1 MRTHSAR
8 GVFPIRN
15 ALMIMST
22 VRGLMELIVPPL
34 VLLEAASS
42 FEDRLGFNRRVG
54 LISWNDFF
62 RDSVL
67 EQAFDIF
74 QQVVFVNADQ

>member
-1 MRTHSAR
+1 MK
-8 GVFPIRN
+8 
-15 ALMIMST
+15 
-22 VRGLMELIVPPL
+22 LIVAPL
-34 VLLEAASS
+34 ALLGTASS

-62 RDSVL
+62 RDSVP
-67 EQAFDIF
+67 EQAFNIF